1 VDVTIEAKF
10 WKRFNVL
17 SEFCER
23 LTSN

>member
-23 LTSN
+23 VTSN